1 LIIWLKQYFKY
12 PVGAMKAA
20 YGTFLTVLLMEYVHD
35 QVANEAANGFNVTW
49 ARTKPIVV
57 SVGGCLSNLPEPRM

>member
-1 LIIWLKQYFKY
+1 
-12 PVGAMKAA
+12 MKAA

-57 SVGGCLSNLPEPRM
+57 SVGGCLSNLPDPRM